1 VPCCLLIL
9 VLLSP
14 RLVLALL
21 FFLSTYLSAPYRH
34 NLLLLVLGFIFL
46 PLTTLVYAWMFHQGM
61 PLEGVNLLWILI
73 AAVLDLG
80 MVGGGYK
87 HHRSNS

>member
-9 VLLSP
+9 ILLSP

-21 FFLSTYLSAPYRH
+21 FFFSQYLARPYHH

-46 PLTTLVYAWMFHQGM
+46 PLTTLVYAWMFNSGM
-61 PLEGVNLLWILI
+61 PVEGINVLWLLI
-73 AAVLDLG
+73 AALVDMG

-87 HHRSNS
+87 HHRSRS

>member
-9 VLLSP
+9 VLLFP
-14 RLVLALL
+14 RVALALL
-21 FFLSTYLSAPYRH
+21 FFFTQYLARPFAH

-61 PLEGVNLLWILI
+61 PTEGINLLWLFI
-73 AAVLDLG
+73 AVLVDLG
-80 MVGGGYK
+80 MLGGGYS
-87 HHRSNS
+87 HHRSRS

>member
-1 VPCCLLIL
+1 

-61 PLEGVNLLWILI
+61 PLEGVNLLWILL
-73 AAVLDLG
+73 AAVIDLG

-87 HHRSNS
+87 HHRSRS

>member
-1 VPCCLLIL
+1 VI
-9 VLLSP
+9 
-14 RLVLALL
+14 ALL
-21 FFLSTYLSAPYRH
+21 FFLSSYLAAPYRH
-34 NLLLLVLGFIFL
+34 NFLLLVLGFIFL

-61 PLEGVNLLWILI
+61 PLEGVNLLWLLL